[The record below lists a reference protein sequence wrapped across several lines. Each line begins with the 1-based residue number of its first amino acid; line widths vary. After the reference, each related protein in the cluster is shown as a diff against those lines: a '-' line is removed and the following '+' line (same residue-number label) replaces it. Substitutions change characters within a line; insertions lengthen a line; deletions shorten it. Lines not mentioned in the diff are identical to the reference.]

1 MSALTDVFLP
11 EIEDAAEITLAAW
24 LKSPGDAVAAGEII
38 AEVLTDKANVEV
50 PSPVAGRLVQRLVEE
65 GAIIAHGQ
73 PIARVETA

>member
-11 EIEDAAEITLAAW
+11 EIEGAAEITLAAW

-50 PSPVAGRLVQRLVEE
+50 PSPVAGRLAARLVEE
-65 GAIIAHGQ
+65 GAIIAQGQ